1 MTLSLNSE
9 RAVVALILLLLS
21 IALFVTA
28 SRFPASDMGSAFDPG
43 FFPRIVL
50 GALIALAALNLF
62 TDLRSGTGW
71 ALDGLRSVLLMMAIL
86 VVYVKVMPDLG
97 FFAASVVLSV
107 AFLLLLGVR
116 SPVGIA
122 VVALGVPG
130 ALVGLFN
137 HILTMPL
144 PTSPL
149 FWWI

>member
-1 MTLSLNSE
+1 MSLSLNSE
-9 RAVVALILLLLS
+9 RAVVALILFLLS
-21 IALFVTA
+21 IALFVAA

-43 FFPRIVL
+43 FFPRFVL
-50 GALIALAALNLF
+50 GALIGLAALNLL

-71 ALDGLRSVLLMMAIL
+71 SLDGLRPVALMMAIV
-86 VVYVKVMPDLG
+86 VVYMLVMPDLG

-122 VVALGVPG
+122 AVSIGVPG
-130 ALVGLFN
+130 ALVTLFN